1 MKSILDV
8 KVNCLECNWI
18 GTVGECNCDGDYPH
32 LYVDDGRL
40 RCPACLGVAEEN
52 EALDE

>member
-8 KVNCLECNWI
+8 KVNCLECKWI
-18 GTVGECNCDGDYPH
+18 GIVGESNCDGDYPH

-40 RCPACLGVAEEN
+40 RCPECSGLAEEI
-52 EALDE
+52 EAFE